1 MLWKTL
7 PDEWQWA
14 TSVSF
19 IQEFSSHCSG
29 SSVLSAVWIFC
40 GACSSRCSRIT
51 LLRLNCLGNCQ
62 VPSNLNELE
71 LPSAVFKKSG
81 SWFLIILLAFNL
93 PVTVLTQMAGGT
105 WFCHIAWISLF
116 ICAELGLYR
125 ETFSLALPT
134 LLQLKCSYLCNFRD
148 VALAAEKSAL
158 GQELPTGWGRWSFSS
173 AQQLWRPSWN
183 TVQCWAPQNKN
194 LVKGLEHL
202 PHEARLR

>member
-62 VPSNLNELE
+62 VPSNLNELD

-93 PVTVLTQMAGGT
+93 PVMVLTQMAGGDMILSHSMDQSFYMC
-105 WFCHIAWISLF
+105 WV
-116 ICAELGLYR
+116 R
-125 ETFSLALPT
+125 VV
-134 LLQLKCSYLCNFRD
+134 QRNFQ
-148 VALAAEKSAL
+148 SS
-158 GQELPTGWGRWSFSS
+158 TSNSF
-173 AQQLWRPSWN
+173 A
-183 TVQCWAPQNKN
+183 T
-194 LVKGLEHL
+194 
-202 PHEARLR
+202 